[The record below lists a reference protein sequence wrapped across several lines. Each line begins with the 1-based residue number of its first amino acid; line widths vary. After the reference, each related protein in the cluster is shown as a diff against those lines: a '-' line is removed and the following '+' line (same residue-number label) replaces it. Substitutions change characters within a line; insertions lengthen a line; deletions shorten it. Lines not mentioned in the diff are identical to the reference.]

1 MYREMSTFGVHLVVL
16 LLLRNNKTLWLC
28 IGGGAEMEGDK
39 DEMVSNLW
47 DILIALV
54 LQEYNGGGE
63 LIYGI
68 RCRLA
73 QTLSEY
79 MGYVT
84 RILVEQIDNI
94 VKNAMEYYDND
105 IEKQHEIGNKIVAD
119 LMELKELY
127 MLAFEKKKNAE

>member
-1 MYREMSTFGVHLVVL
+1 
-16 LLLRNNKTLWLC
+16 
-28 IGGGAEMEGDK
+28 MEGDK

-79 MGYVT
+79 MGYAT
-84 RILVEQIDNI
+84 RTLIEQIDSI

-127 MLAFEKKKNAE
+127 MLVFEEKKNP

>member
-1 MYREMSTFGVHLVVL
+1 
-16 LLLRNNKTLWLC
+16 
-28 IGGGAEMEGDK
+28 
-39 DEMVSNLW
+39 MVSNLW

-54 LQEYNGGGE
+54 LQEYNGGGTS
-63 LIYGI
+63 IYSI
-68 RCRLA
+68 RCRLVQA
-73 QTLSEY
+73 LSEY

-84 RILVEQIDNI
+84 KTLIEQIDSV
-94 VKNAMEYYDND
+94 VKNAMEYYNND

>member
-1 MYREMSTFGVHLVVL
+1 M
-16 LLLRNNKTLWLC
+16 K
-28 IGGGAEMEGDK
+28 GDK
-39 DEMVSNLW
+39 IEMVSNLW
-47 DILIALV
+47 DVLIALV
-54 LQEYNGGGE
+54 LEEYHGGGST
-63 LIYGI
+63 IYSI

-79 MGYVT
+79 TGYVT
-84 RILVEQIDNI
+84 KTLIEQIDNI

-119 LMELKELY
+119 LMELKDLY